1 MYTKALLKFIN
12 STLILNEDLNT
23 EIVRKFKIKE
33 DEASKI
39 EKIVYG
45 YFSSINPSDEVKAA
59 LS

>member
-23 EIVRKFKIKE
+23 EIIRKFKIKE

-39 EKIVYG
+39 EKTVYG
-45 YFSSINPSDEVKAA
+45 YLSSINPSDEVKAA
-59 LS
+59 L